1 MSTEFW
7 NKSHICFGFFT
18 AKNLTCRICVWL
30 STTLSSTFINLL
42 SLSTFFYKVTNSF
55 MIWLPSTCLLSAKN
69 EGSVF
74 GGNMIYFDLFS
85 QNLSTAAHSVTI
97 AITYQLCNPQMNQ
110 HNLVY
115 AWWAE
120 IKSIAGAKK
129 PWMFLAQIR
138 RAKVNFLW
146 NCCLISYSDN
156 HVSCHCYLNQL

>member
-1 MSTEFW
+1 M
-7 NKSHICFGFFT
+7 KYIPLQRLHILERMWKCQVNFKTNHIIVFGIFT
-18 AKNLTCRICVWL
+18 YKFLTCRICVWL

-97 AITYQLCNPQMNQ
+97 AITYHLCNPQMNQ

-115 AWWAE
+115 VRWAE
-120 IKSIAGAKK
+120 IQTLQEPKNLECFWLLSSGTNKTS
-129 PWMFLAQIR
+129 L
-138 RAKVNFLW
+138 
-146 NCCLISYSDN
+146 D
-156 HVSCHCYLNQL
+156 